1 MTARQAVL
9 LLSALTMAVPPARAT
24 VEMQDQAKKLG
35 FTVHN
40 CLYCH
45 ATAHSV
51 DVMKQ
56 KAKSLSMS
64 DGNCLACHGKDIP
77 AKLNAR
83 GEWLATERVKRGAK
97 VADMAWLREYKE
109 PAPGA
114 PNAAPKKPPSP

>member
-1 MTARQAVL
+1 LNARL
-9 LLSALTMAVPPARAT
+9 AVPLVAALSMAAPRADAT
-24 VEMQDQAKKLG
+24 VEMQNRAKQLG
-35 FTVHN
+35 FPVQN

-45 ATAHSV
+45 ATPHSV

-83 GEWLATERVKRGAK
+83 GDWLAGERVKRGAK
-97 VADMAWLREYKE
+97 QADMAWLRDYKE
-109 PAPGA
+109 PATPA
-114 PNAAPKKPPSP
+114 KPKTTAKP